1 MLKEVWLSYSTS
13 TMYLWTKFDI
23 VWGFQMEKVPGKNK
37 KHKVLLYTLSTCG
50 WCKKTKSLMQELD
63 CEYEYVDIDAV
74 HGDEGK
80 KVREE
85 LKKYNPSQNVPTI
98 VIDDGKTVIIG
109 FKEDRIK
116 EVLKDGK

>member
-1 MLKEVWLSYSTS
+1 MPPQAISGAIWI
-13 TMYLWTKFDI
+13 I
-23 VWGFQMEKVPGKNK
+23 VWGRNMQKVPGKNK
-37 KHKVLLYTLSTCG
+37 KHKVQMFTLSTCG
-50 WCKKTKSLMQELD
+50 WCKKTKALMQEMD

-98 VIDDGKTVIIG
+98 VIDDGKCVIIG
-109 FKEDRIK
+109 YKEDQIK
-116 EVLKDGK
+116 EVLKK